1 MPQLLTSSIGGV
13 PVAWD
18 VSANYLDVSNNL
30 NVNGNTSLVGNV
42 TTSNITGF
50 AGQSSLVTISG
61 NLIIPSSVTTTGI
74 EAGQLR
80 YNTSTSTIQFYNG
93 LTWVTIQ

>member
-1 MPQLLTSSIGGV
+1 MPQLLASSIGGV

-30 NVNGNTSLVGNV
+30 NVNRNTSVSGNV
-42 TTSNITGF
+42 ITSNVTGF
-50 AGQSSLVTISG
+50 ASQSSLVTISG

-74 EAGQLR
+74 EGQLR
-80 YNTSTSTIQFYNG
+80 YNTSTNTIQFYNG
-93 LTWVTIQ
+93 SSWVTIQ